1 MGVKNIIEVCVT
13 KVTIVGMQPY
23 LSLLSAL
30 VLFMQSSTEEKQ
42 WGRSGTKF
50 CNALAK

>member
-1 MGVKNIIEVCVT
+1 MGVNIIEVCVT

-30 VLFMQSSTEEKQ
+30 VLFMQCSKEEM
-42 WGRSGTKF
+42 GTF
-50 CNALAK
+50 WN